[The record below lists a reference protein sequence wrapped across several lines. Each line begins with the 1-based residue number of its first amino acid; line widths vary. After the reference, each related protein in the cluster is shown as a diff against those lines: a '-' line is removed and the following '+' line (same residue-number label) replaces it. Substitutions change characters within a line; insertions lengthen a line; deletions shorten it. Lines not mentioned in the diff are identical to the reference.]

1 MKKIGI
7 VMGSDSD
14 LPVVEK
20 AMATLGNSVYPLKR
34 MFTLPTEHLWKQ
46 VNLQKVQEKTA
57 LVPLSQQ
64 PAKRHIWQVLWQQTQ
79 HFL

>member
-20 AMATLGNSVYPLKR
+20 AMATL
-34 MFTLPTEHLWKQ
+34 
-46 VNLQKVQEKTA
+46 EKFG
-57 LVPLSQQ
+57 VPFEASL
-64 PAKRHIWQVLWQQTQ
+64 R
-79 HFL
+79 

>member
-20 AMATLGNSVYPLKR
+20 AMATLEKFGVPFEAHVYSAHRTPVEASEFAKGARANGFVPSLR
-34 MFTLPTEHLWKQ
+34 Q
-46 VNLQKVQEKTA
+46 QE
-57 LVPLSQQ
+57 
-64 PAKRHIWQVLWQQTQ
+64 RRRIWQVPWRQIQP
-79 HFL
+79 FL

>member
-20 AMATLGNSVYPLKR
+20 AMATLEKFGVP
-34 MFTLPTEHLWKQ
+34 FEA
-46 VNLQKVQEKTA
+46 NLQRAQGQMA
-57 LVPLSQQ
+57 LVPSLRQRER
-64 PAKRHIWQVLWQQTQ
+64 RHIWQVPWRQIQP
-79 HFL
+79 FP

>member
-20 AMATLGNSVYPLKR
+20 AMATLEKFGVPFEAHVYSAHRTPVEASEFAKGAGQ
-34 MFTLPTEHLWKQ
+34 M
-46 VNLQKVQEKTA
+46 A
-57 LVPLSQQ
+57 LVPSLRQRER
-64 PAKRHIWQVLWQQTQ
+64 RHIWQVPWRQIQP
-79 HFL
+79 FP

>member
-20 AMATLGNSVYPLKR
+20 AMATLEKFGVPFEAHVYSAHR
-34 MFTLPTEHLWKQ
+34 RAQGQM
-46 VNLQKVQEKTA
+46 A
-57 LVPLSQQ
+57 LVPSLRQRER
-64 PAKRHIWQVLWQQTQ
+64 RHIWQVPWRQIQP
-79 HFL
+79 FP